1 MRTCRRWVPL
11 EPRGGGN
18 RFLGPPSPATRFHRS
33 PLRPRCL
40 DCNASSDYGAR
51 VSAAR
56 GSTHWGYLARCH
68 RRNPL
73 PPDSAEALLGALL
86 GSDPALRPLKHVL
99 IERTKGTRSS
109 WRRASARWS
118 RRGRWLES
126 AAPTASPSRCQAS
139 RSRRRSKRSWPLGS
153 TGSRSKRNASSR
165 RRGHRQGC
173 ALYGPPGHDLFE

>member
-1 MRTCRRWVPL
+1 L

-99 IERTKGTRSS
+99 IERTEGNPFFLEESVRTLVETRALAGERGAYGLALALPSIQVPTTVQ
-109 WRRASARWS
+109 AILAARID
-118 RRGRWLES
+118 RLAVEEKRLLQ
-126 AAPTASPSRCQAS
+126 AP
-139 RSRRRSKRSWPLGS
+139 RS
-153 TGSRSKRNASSR
+153 
-165 RRGHRQGC
+165 
-173 ALYGPPGHDLFE
+173 